1 MKRYRIR
8 PVVLSRAWADKGAM
22 TYLIYHG
29 EQIVRPYVFWIIEG
43 AGKKIIVDTAIHAEQ
58 YRGHHPGFRNL
69 PIEHCLTFEEGLSK
83 ASLQPDDLDMVIQ
96 THLHFDHCFNTSR
109 CKNAKVVVQED
120 ELEFAKAPHP
130 MFANMYSESLLQGLK
145 FEPIRGRKEILPG
158 IEVIPVP
165 GHTPG
170 CQAVSVETEA
180 GRAVIAGF
188 CCIKENFFPS
198 EDIQERV
205 SPFAGYPIIV
215 PGIHFDVMQAY
226 ESVLKAKELADIV
239 LPLHEPEI
247 MNMEGIP

>member
-130 MFANMYSESLLQGLK
+130 MFANMYSESLLKGLK

>member
-1 MKRYRIR
+1 
-8 PVVLSRAWADKGAM
+8 M

>member
-83 ASLQPDDLDMVIQ
+83 ASIRPDDVDLVIQ

-205 SPFAGYPIIV
+205 FPFAGYPIIV

-226 ESVLKAKELADIV
+226 ESVLKVKELADIV

>member
-1 MKRYRIR
+1 MI
-8 PVVLSRAWADKGAM
+8 W
-22 TYLIYHG
+22 
-29 EQIVRPYVFWIIEG
+29 RPYIFWIIEG
-43 AGKKIIVDTAIHAEQ
+43 AGQNIIVDTGIHAED
-58 YRGHHPGFRNL
+58 YKRYHPGFRNL

-83 ASLQPDDLDMVIQ
+83 ASIRPDDVDLVIQ

-130 MFANMYSESLLQGLK
+130 MFANMYSESLLQGLE

-180 GRAVIAGF
+180 GCAVIAGF

-226 ESVLKAKELADIV
+226 ESVLKVKELADIV

-247 MNMEGIP
+247 MNMEVIP